1 MMVRFVEGKSSPHRN
16 SDDHAADLRLGVR
29 LTMALVSVAIFTVPF
44 VILLVLV
51 KTSSSTLT
59 GLDEGIALSLHA
71 HALDNPGYTTFLSV
85 GTEVFGPWTWRVL
98 VVLTALWLWR
108 RGAPRLA
115 IWAVATITF
124 GGLLNLALKGIVDRA
139 RPDLPNPVAS
149 APGASFPSGHAMGAA
164 LGVCI
169 LVLILLPFLRSMTS
183 RVLAW
188 IVATVIMVFVAYSR
202 VALGV
207 HWTSDVIAGV
217 ALGVVVVVGAAAGF
231 ETWRRGE
238 GRVPAEPH
246 MEGVE
251 PEAFRGSHSG

>member
-1 MMVRFVEGKSSPHRN
+1 MVRSVEGESPAHRN
-16 SDDHAADLRLGVR
+16 PDDHSADLRLGVR
-29 LTMALVSVAIFTVPF
+29 LTLALTAVVIFTVPF
-44 VILLVLV
+44 MVLLVLV
-51 KTSSSTLT
+51 KTSSSPLRN
-59 GLDEGIALSLHA
+59 LDESIALQMHA
-71 HALDNPGYTTFLSV
+71 QALENPGYTAFLRV
-85 GTEVFGPWTWRVL
+85 ATEVFGPWTWRAL
-98 VVLTALWLWR
+98 VVLIAVWLWR

-139 RPDLPNPVAS
+139 RPDLPDPVAS

-169 LVLILLPFLRSMTS
+169 LVLILLPFLRSLAS
-183 RVLAW
+183 RITVW
-188 IVATVIMVFVAYSR
+188 IIAAIIVVFVAYSR

-207 HWTSDVIAGV
+207 HWTSDVVAGV
-217 ALGVVVVVGAAAGF
+217 ALGVVVVVGTAAGF

-238 GRVPAEPH
+238 GRRPVEPH

-251 PEAFRGSHSG
+251 PEAFRESHSG

>member
-1 MMVRFVEGKSSPHRN
+1 MVRFVEGKPPPHRN

-29 LTMALVSVAIFTVPF
+29 LTMAMAAVALFTVPF

-51 KTSSSTLT
+51 RTSSSHLT

-71 HALDNPGYTTFLSV
+71 HALENPGYTAFLRV
-85 GTEVFGPWTWRVL
+85 ATEVFGPWTWRVL
-98 VVLTALWLWR
+98 VVLTAAWLWY

-115 IWAVATITF
+115 VWAVATITF
-124 GGLLNLALKGIVDRA
+124 GGLLNLAVKGIVDRA
-139 RPDLPNPVAS
+139 RPDLPDPVAW

-164 LGVCI
+164 LGACI
-169 LVLILLPFLRSMTS
+169 LVLILLPLLRSTAS
-183 RVLAW
+183 RIALWVGAAA
-188 IVATVIMVFVAYSR
+188 VTVFVAYSR

-217 ALGVVVVVGAAAGF
+217 ALGVAFVVGAAAGF

-238 GRVPAEPH
+238 GRRPAEPH

-251 PEAFRGSHSG
+251 PEAFREGRSG

>member
-1 MMVRFVEGKSSPHRN
+1 MAM
-16 SDDHAADLRLGVR
+16 AA
-29 LTMALVSVAIFTVPF
+29 VAIFTVPF

-51 KTSSSTLT
+51 RTSSTPLT
-59 GLDEGIALSLHA
+59 SLDESIALSLHA
-71 HALDNPGYTTFLSV
+71 HALANPGYTAFLNV
-85 GTEVFGPWTWRVL
+85 ATEVFGPWTWRVL
-98 VVLTALWLWR
+98 VVLTAVWLWR

-124 GGLLNLALKGIVDRA
+124 GGLLNLAVKGIVDRA
-139 RPDLPNPVAS
+139 RPDLPNPVAW

-169 LVLILLPFLRSMTS
+169 LVLILLPFLRSLAS
-183 RVLAW
+183 RIAVWA
-188 IVATVIMVFVAYSR
+188 VAAAIMVFVAYSR

-217 ALGVVVVVGAAAGF
+217 ALGIVVVVGAAAGF

-238 GRVPAEPH
+238 GRRPAEPH
-246 MEGVE
+246 LEGVE
-251 PEAFRGSHSG
+251 PEAFREGHSG